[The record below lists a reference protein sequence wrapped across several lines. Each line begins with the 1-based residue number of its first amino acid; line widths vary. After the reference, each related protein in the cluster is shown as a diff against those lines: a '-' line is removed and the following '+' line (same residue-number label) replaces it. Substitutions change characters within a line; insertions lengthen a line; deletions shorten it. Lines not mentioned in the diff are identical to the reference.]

1 MMGFD
6 EKLDAGA
13 RQSREQGLVVHADA
27 QREAYLR
34 RRYPRRTSRGGSAI
48 EQTPAYEQG
57 RAAGRKI
64 VLCPSGRRRNARPAP
79 AAAAALNLGRG
90 APRAVLP

>member
-1 MMGFD
+1 M
-6 EKLDAGA
+6 
-13 RQSREQGLVVHADA
+13 VHADA

-34 RRYPRRTSRGGSAI
+34 SRYPRRTSRGGSAI

-64 VLCPSGRRRNARPAP
+64 VLARPV
-79 AAAAALNLGRG
+79 G
-90 APRAVLP
+90 AGSAGPRLLPPLR